1 MTRMLRTPL
10 TRRTALAGGAVTAV
24 AATAAACS
32 GESPKADQDPDALTV
47 TSNSIEGG
55 KNSAGAEWVQN
66 WVIPNFIAAQKEKGR
81 EVSLTFEPQGVD
93 DEDYKTKIALDL
105 KSQKGA
111 DVLSI
116 DGIWVGEFAQAQY
129 IKPLEE
135 TTSVSGDWEG
145 WEQISEAVQ
154 GSASFEDQRYGVPE
168 GTDGRLIYF
177 NKDLFEQVGL
187 PTDWQPTSWDEI
199 IEASTALKDIDGV
212 TPIQLNA
219 GTAMGEATSMQGF
232 LPMLM
237 GTGTQLW
244 EDEMWTGDTGAV
256 QDVLSLYQRI
266 YVAEGLGDDILQQ
279 EASGRDAAF
288 AEFSEGKI
296 AILLEGD
303 YFWRSVI
310 NPAEGVGTAPMENRD
325 EVVGYAKIP
334 AMTPGSGVDGQDFV
348 SMSGGGCYVINP
360 NAPDPDLA
368 WELVEF
374 MASPEAFKA
383 KAEGTLNVTPRQ
395 DVNEE
400 LLADDPLLSWLTAEV
415 LPLTF
420 YRPSLAPYPEVSA
433 ALQQATLDVVSGTSV
448 TDAAAT
454 YGQSLADVV
463 GDDAVTSA

>member
-288 AEFSEGKI
+288 AEVSEGKI
-296 AILLEGD
+296 AILLVGD
-303 YFWRSVI
+303 FFWRSVF
-310 NPAEGVGTAPMENRD
+310 NPA
-325 EVVGYAKIP
+325 
-334 AMTPGSGVDGQDFV
+334 
-348 SMSGGGCYVINP
+348 
-360 NAPDPDLA
+360 
-368 WELVEF
+368 
-374 MASPEAFKA
+374 
-383 KAEGTLNVTPRQ
+383 
-395 DVNEE
+395 
-400 LLADDPLLSWLTAEV
+400 
-415 LPLTF
+415 
-420 YRPSLAPYPEVSA
+420 
-433 ALQQATLDVVSGTSV
+433 
-448 TDAAAT
+448 
-454 YGQSLADVV
+454 
-463 GDDAVTSA
+463 